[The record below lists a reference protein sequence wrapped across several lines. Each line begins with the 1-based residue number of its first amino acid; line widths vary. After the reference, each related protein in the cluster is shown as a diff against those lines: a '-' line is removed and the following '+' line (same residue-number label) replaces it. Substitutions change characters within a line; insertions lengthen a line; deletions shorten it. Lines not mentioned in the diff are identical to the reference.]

1 MFRWL
6 FGFLLV
12 AAIVLN
18 GKPHVQPHVSTPTAL
33 ATPVVREEQ
42 KVLVDGISEVWRLEW
57 KSTPK
62 PACGPEDGSSAISCP
77 CSGFAYGESGQLD
90 LVRSTSGRETERL
103 ELTPFFDKVFADQDG
118 AIVRRWEPQEKELEE
133 SEAEAEAFLKQV
145 PARPLVTVMRF
156 ADYNHDGN
164 STEFFLQTGV
174 EPCAKI
180 SGIVVGATLNSPQLH
195 AFGTALHPDKPLVMH
210 KREWEALLKATEPT
224 EVLDWPCGDHGS
236 EIESDLMLSAANGAI
251 HAVRRQFECT
261 ETGKRG
267 RLLREQD
274 L

>member
-12 AAIVLN
+12 APLVLN
-18 GKPHVQPHVSTPTAL
+18 GRPHVQTQASTPTAL
-33 ATPVVREEQ
+33 ATPVVREQQ
-42 KVLVDGISEVWRLEW
+42 KVIVNGISEVWRLEW

-62 PACGPEDGSSAISCP
+62 PICGPEDASSAISCP

-90 LVRSTSGRETERL
+90 MVRSTNGREIERL
-103 ELTPFFDKVFADQDG
+103 ELTPLFDKVFADQDG
-118 AIVRRWEPQEKELEE
+118 AILRRWEPQETDFNGQD
-133 SEAEAEAFLKQV
+133 SRVEAFLSQV
-145 PARPLVTVMRF
+145 RTRPLARVMRF

-164 STEFFLQTGV
+164 ATEFFLQTGV
-174 EPCAKI
+174 EPCGKV
-180 SGIVVGATLNSPQLH
+180 SGMVVGITPNRPRLH
-195 AFGTALHPDKPLVMH
+195 AFGTVLHPDKPLVMQ
-210 KREWEALLKATEPT
+210 KKEWEALLNATGPT

-236 EIESDLMLSAANGAI
+236 EIGFDLALSAVDGAI
-251 HAVRRQFECT
+251 HAVRREFECT

-267 RLLREQD
+267 RMLREQD